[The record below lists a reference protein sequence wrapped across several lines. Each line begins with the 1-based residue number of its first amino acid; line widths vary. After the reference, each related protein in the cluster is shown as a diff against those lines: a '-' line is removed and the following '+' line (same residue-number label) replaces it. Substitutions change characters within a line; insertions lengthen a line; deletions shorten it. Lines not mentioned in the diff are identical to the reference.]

1 MAAKAV
7 QWPVMVVVVIMAV
20 MAARVGA
27 DMDADR
33 SECAEQLVGLAP
45 CLQYV
50 QGQARSPA
58 PDCCGG
64 LSQVLDKSPKC
75 LCVLVKDKDNPNLG
89 IKINASLALALPSA
103 CGNTK
108 ANVSHC
114 PQLLHLPPNSK
125 DAAIF
130 SPGGDKGTAAAPAKD
145 NTASTA
151 NSRAQQA
158 TSAGTASST
167 ATAGVALAALLAGYL
182 ALLLPADF
190 LATAASF

>member
-7 QWPVMVVVVIMAV
+7 PWTVMVVVIMGAV
-20 MAARVGA
+20 VACVGA

-75 LCVLVKDKDNPNLG
+75 LCVLVKDKDDPNLG

-114 PQLLHLPPNSK
+114 PRTSPSYLPNLHAYRITDLVVDHP
-125 DAAIF
+125 AAV
-130 SPGGDKGTAAAPAKD
+130 PR
-145 NTASTA
+145 STA
-151 NSRAQQA
+151 QMAYVSWLYFGGTSRA
-158 TSAGTASST
+158 G
-167 ATAGVALAALLAGYL
+167 
-182 ALLLPADF
+182 
-190 LATAASF
+190 